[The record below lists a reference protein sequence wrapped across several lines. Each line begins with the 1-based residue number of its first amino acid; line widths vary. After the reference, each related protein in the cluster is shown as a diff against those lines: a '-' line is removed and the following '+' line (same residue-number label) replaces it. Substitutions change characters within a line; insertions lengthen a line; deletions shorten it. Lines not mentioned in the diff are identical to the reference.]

1 MLTYSEVISARP
13 SACLALGS
21 AAISG
26 GNGADPTANTA
37 SPTVAVARVKR
48 KVWVSRRR
56 SRESVMTRSGN
67 AARTW
72 PSATS
77 TSRQL

>member
-1 MLTYSEVISARP
+1 MLVYKECINAMP
-13 SACLALGS
+13 SACRAAGS

-26 GNGADPTANTA
+26 GSGADPIANTA
-37 SPTVAVARVKR
+37 SPTVAEDRVKR

-56 SRESVMTRSGN
+56 SRLSVDTRSGN